1 MAKYSKTIY
10 MAPFWW
16 IAGCEVDLLKQDD
29 CRTDR
34 QKYAAIGAVILMTS
48 LIALVAGFSAAWWFT
63 QTTAN
68 PHGDKLLSLF
78 FGVFWAAFIFC
89 VDRSLVITLR
99 KCKGDKWYK
108 FIGPFVLRAI
118 LAVFIAGMISIPLEL
133 MVFKGSIVR
142 WQGDLNDKELLKK
155 KENAEKIWSSVSEN
169 DIVRLESVKN
179 DAQRSYDDLKRKMT
193 ALCNSLDSL
202 ERTSVNNY
210 KPYVNANDAIGKYKK
225 SLEDQGLN
233 KKKKLTRDEEKEKS
247 RLNELITKNENNR
260 ADAEREFNSDKKTKI
275 DAKNTEIKELK
286 GLIEKAE
293 KDLGRA
299 KSNFEENVNIRAGQ
313 TVKINEEVK
322 IGEKAQ
328 QDANLFLEY
337 YKALTWGVEQ
347 DGNQKEKGLLWMIRI
362 MFWLFE
368 IMPTMVKLMTSA
380 GAYDRKLQQMEAHN
394 IDYFESEDFKSYII
408 NIRNHDKSL
417 QEKIIEERDKYRIE
431 LEQHISEKL
440 RESNLELTERIIAK
454 WKIEEENNL

>member
-48 LIALVAGFSAAWWFT
+48 LIAFVAGFSAAWWFT
-63 QTTAN
+63 QTTAQPDGN
-68 PHGDKLLSLF
+68 VTLSAL
-78 FGVFWAAFIFC
+78 FGVFWALFIFC

-99 KCKGDKWYK
+99 KCKGDKWHK

-133 MVFKGSIVR
+133 MVFKGSIVQ
-142 WQGDLNDKELLKK
+142 WQEKLNDIGLKEKK
-155 KENAEKIWSSVSEN
+155 ADAEQIWGGVSEN
-169 DIVRLESVKN
+169 DISRLEKVRDDSKN
-179 DAQRSYDDLKRKMT
+179 TLDGLMRQKASLG
-193 ALCNSLDSL
+193 ASLDSL
-202 ERTSVNNY
+202 RKTSVGNYGPYIVANNEVIGYENLLANKGLKKSEKENLLQAKRTSET
-210 KPYVNANDAIGKYKK
+210 KRGNAVAAFND
-225 SLEDQGLN
+225 D
-233 KKKKLTRDEEKEKS
+233 
-247 RLNELITKNENNR
+247 KNR
-260 ADAEREFNSDKKTKI
+260 KI
-275 DAKNTEIKELK
+275 QSK
-286 GLIEKAE
+286 E
-293 KDLGRA
+293 KDLIRVNGQIKEA
-299 KSNFEENVNIRAGQ
+299 EAIYGKAESNYVTNLGIKAEQNNNINQEIAEH
-313 TVKINEEVK
+313 K
-322 IGEKAQ
+322 KAQ

-347 DGNQKEKGLLWMIRI
+347 DGNQKERGLLWMIRI

-394 IDYFESEDFKSYII
+394 IDYFESEDFKKYII
-408 NIRNHDKSL
+408 NIRNHDKTL
-417 QEKIIEERDKYRIE
+417 QEKILEERDKYRIDI
-431 LEQHISEKL
+431 EQSISEKL
-440 RESNLELTERIIAK
+440 RESGLELAEKIIAK

>member
-1 MAKYSKTIY
+1 MTKYDKTVF

-68 PHGDKLLSLF
+68 PHGNKFLSMF
-78 FGVFWAAFIFC
+78 FGIFWALFIFC

-108 FIGPFVLRAI
+108 FIGPFILRAV

-133 MVFKGSIVR
+133 MVFKGSIVQ
-142 WQGDLNDKELLKK
+142 WQSKLNDMGLKQK
-155 KENAEKIWSSVSEN
+155 KADAEEIWGGVSEN
-169 DIVRLESVKN
+169 DITRLENVKD
-179 DAQRSYDDLKRKMT
+179 DAKTDLDVLKGKKVK
-193 ALCNSLDSL
+193 LEKSLDSL
-202 ERTSVNNY
+202 RNTTVANHA
-210 KPYVNANDAIGKYKK
+210 PYIIAKNDIQRYT
-225 SLEDQGLN
+225 E
-233 KKKKLTRDEEKEKS
+233 
-247 RLNELITKNENNR
+247 RLNEKVLKK
-260 ADAEREFNSDKKTKI
+260 DERERLIKAKSNSEREKSNAESWFNSDKTKKI
-275 DAKNTEIKELK
+275 QAKQKEIGIVTGQINDAEAAYNM
-286 GLIEKAE
+286 
-293 KDLGRA
+293 A
-299 KSNFEENVNIRAGQ
+299 KSNYEINLNIKAEQ
-313 TVKINEEVK
+313 NTKISQEVSSH
-322 IGEKAQ
+322 EKAI

-337 YKALTWGVEQ
+337 YKALSWGVKQEGSSQ
-347 DGNQKEKGLLWMIRI
+347 EMILLWMIRI

-368 IMPTMVKLMTSA
+368 IMPTMVKLMTGA
-380 GAYDRKLQQMEAHN
+380 GAYDRKLQKLEAHN
-394 IDYFESEDFKSYII
+394 ISYFESEDFKNYII
-408 NIRNHDKSL
+408 NLRNHDKSL

-431 LEQHISEKL
+431 LEQSISDKL
-440 RESNLELTERIIAK
+440 RVSGLELAEKIIAK

>member
-1 MAKYSKTIY
+1 MAKYSKTIF

-68 PHGDKLLSLF
+68 PHGDKLLSFF

-108 FIGPFVLRAI
+108 FIGPFILRAI

-133 MVFKGSIVR
+133 MVFKGSIGR
-142 WQGDLNDKELLKK
+142 WQKEINRDELKIAENDAKEIYERVSEKDIDRFEEVKDDAQKELNILKK
-155 KENAEKIWSSVSEN
+155 QKV
-169 DIVRLESVKN
+169 
-179 DAQRSYDDLKRKMT
+179 
-193 ALCNSLDSL
+193 ALQKSLDSL
-202 ERTSVNNY
+202 RNTSVSNYDPYIQANNN
-210 KPYVNANDAIGKYKK
+210 VNYY
-225 SLEDQGLN
+225 
-233 KKKKLTRDEEKEKS
+233 TRL
-247 RLNELITKNENNR
+247 LNESGVKKEDKRKYEENKVSSEKARREAETAFNLDKSKKITNIQATISNVDGLIKEAEIKYATSKSNYENNLSIKAGQNQNINKEIDDVKNE
-260 ADAEREFNSDKKTKI
+260 
-275 DAKNTEIKELK
+275 
-286 GLIEKAE
+286 
-293 KDLGRA
+293 
-299 KSNFEENVNIRAGQ
+299 
-313 TVKINEEVK
+313 
-322 IGEKAQ
+322 Q
-328 QDANLFLEY
+328 QSANLFLEY
-337 YKALTWGVEQ
+337 YKALSWGVEK
-347 DGNQKEKGLLWMIRI
+347 DENQKERNLLWMIRI

-368 IMPTMVKLMTSA
+368 IMPTMVKLMTGA
-380 GAYDRKLQQMEAHN
+380 GAYDRKLQKLEAHN
-394 IDYFESEDFKSYII
+394 ISYFESEDFKNYII
-408 NIRNHDKSL
+408 NLRNHDKSL

-431 LEQHISEKL
+431 LEQSISDKL
-440 RESNLELTERIIAK
+440 RVSGLELAEKIIAK

>member
-68 PHGDKLLSLF
+68 PHGDKLLSFF

-133 MVFKGSIVR
+133 MVFKGSIVQ
-142 WQGDLNDKELLKK
+142 WQDKLNDIGLKEKK
-155 KENAEKIWSSVSEN
+155 NDAEQIWGGVSEN
-169 DIVRLESVKN
+169 DISRLERVRNDSKN
-179 DAQRSYDDLKRKMT
+179 ALDGLKLQKAAMDK
-193 ALCNSLDSL
+193 SLDSL
-202 ERTSVNNY
+202 QKTTVVNYGPYIDANNAVINY
-210 KPYVNANDAIGKYKK
+210 TNQLSNKGLKK
-225 SLEDQGLN
+225 S
-233 KKKKLTRDEEKEKS
+233 EKEKLLQAKAAS
-247 RLNELITKNENNR
+247 ETRRENATIAFSTDKNRKIQAKQKEISKIKNQ
-260 ADAEREFNSDKKTKI
+260 I
-275 DAKNTEIKELK
+275 DASEVQYGKAEANYVSNLEIK
-286 GLIEKAE
+286 AE
-293 KDLGRA
+293 Q
-299 KSNFEENVNIRAGQ
+299 NN
-313 TVKINEEVK
+313 KINHEIEEHR
-322 IGEKAQ
+322 KAQ

-337 YKALTWGVEQ
+337 YKALSWGVEQ
-347 DGNQKEKGLLWMIRI
+347 DENQKERNLLWMIRI

-394 IDYFESEDFKSYII
+394 IDYFESEDFKYYII

-431 LEQHISEKL
+431 LEQSLSEKL
-440 RESNLELTERIIAK
+440 REVNLELTERIIAK
-454 WKIEEENNL
+454 WKIEEDNNL

>member
-1 MAKYSKTIY
+1 MVKYSKTIY

-63 QTTAN
+63 QTTSN
-68 PHGDKLLSLF
+68 PQGDKLLSSF

-133 MVFKGSIVR
+133 MVFKGSIVQ
-142 WQGDLNDKELLKK
+142 WQDKLNDIGLKEKK
-155 KENAEKIWSSVSEN
+155 TDAEQIWGGVSDN
-169 DIVRLESVKN
+169 DISRLERVRNDSKN
-179 DAQRSYDDLKRKMT
+179 VLDGLKLQKT
-193 ALCNSLDSL
+193 AMDKSLDSL
-202 ERTSVNNY
+202 KKTTVVNYGPYIDANNAVINY
-210 KPYVNANDAIGKYKK
+210 TNQLTNKGLKK
-225 SLEDQGLN
+225 S
-233 KKKKLTRDEEKEKS
+233 EKEKLLQAKAAS
-247 RLNELITKNENNR
+247 ETRRENATIAFSTDKNRKIQAKQKEISIIKDKIEASEVR
-260 ADAEREFNSDKKTKI
+260 YGKAETNYVS
-275 DAKNTEIKELK
+275 NLEIK
-286 GLIEKAE
+286 AE
-293 KDLGRA
+293 Q
-299 KSNFEENVNIRAGQ
+299 NN
-313 TVKINEEVK
+313 KINHEIEEHK
-322 IGEKAQ
+322 KAQ

-394 IDYFESEDFKSYII
+394 IAYFESDDFKSYIMK
-408 NIRNHDKSL
+408 IRNHDCSL
-417 QEKIIEERDKYRIE
+417 QENVLNERDKYRID
-431 LEQHISEKL
+431 LEQAISEKL
-440 RESNLELTERIIAK
+440 KEANLQLADKIISK
-454 WKIEEENNL
+454 WKVEEENNL